1 MIIGALIG
9 FIFSG
14 IMILRYISEQFT
26 KVAHIKATMGV
37 KAEYKPCPVCTVL
50 NLAVWTAL
58 GALIGY
64 IVEFII
70 SWI

>member
-9 FIFSG
+9 FIFSA
-14 IMILRYISEQFT
+14 IMILHHIRDQFA
-26 KVAHIKATMGV
+26 KVAHIKATTGIRV
-37 KAEYKPCPVCTVL
+37 EYKPCPVCTVL

-58 GALIGY
+58 GALFGY
-64 IVEFII
+64 IVELAI